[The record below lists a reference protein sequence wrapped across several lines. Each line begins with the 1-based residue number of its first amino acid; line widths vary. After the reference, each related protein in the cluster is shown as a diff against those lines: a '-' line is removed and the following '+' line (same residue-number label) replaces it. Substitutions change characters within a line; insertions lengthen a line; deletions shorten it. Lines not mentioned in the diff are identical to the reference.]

1 MDHVIS
7 TIPSVGA
14 LAPAMLNAA
23 RGAQATTSREPSVG
37 SFDQNGDLEVI
48 IVDERPL
55 IRECLGRSL
64 LVVEPALS
72 LTYLSNADEFDGL
85 GPESQGRPRVVL
97 INISGSTDVDP
108 VLAQVQHIKEID
120 PATSVIILSE
130 TESISNIRQ
139 AIEHGASGYI
149 PVSVGLEVAVRA
161 MQLAAAGGIYLPAS
175 VLSSFGQSLREDE
188 RFARQYERPISTFT
202 SKQIAVIEALRRGK
216 ANKIIAYEL
225 NMCESTVKVHVRNV
239 MKKLRAKNR
248 TEVAYILNENV
259 NGVFNGVSRDTR

>member
-1 MDHVIS
+1 MD
-7 TIPSVGA
+7 SVMGTVTPMSA
-14 LAPAMLNAA
+14 LAPNMLNAPRGSHA
-23 RGAQATTSREPSVG
+23 RILKEHPDGSVEQSR
-37 SFDQNGDLEVI
+37 DLEII
-48 IVDERPL
+48 IVDDRPL

-64 LVVEPALS
+64 LAVEPALV
-72 LTYLSNADEFDGL
+72 LRYLSTPDEFDEL
-85 GPESQGRPRVVL
+85 EPETPGRPRVVL
-97 INISGSTDVDP
+97 INISGHNDVDP
-108 VLAQVQHIKEID
+108 VLAQVLHIKEID
-120 PATSVIILSE
+120 PPANVVILSE
-130 TESISNIRQ
+130 TESVSNIRQ

-175 VLSSFGQSLREDE
+175 ILSSFSQSPPEDE
-188 RFARQYERPISTFT
+188 RFAKRYDGPLSTFT
-202 SKQIAVIEALRRGK
+202 SKQMAVIEALRRGK

-259 NGVFNGVSRDTR
+259 NGALREMR